1 MPPSNPDRIPEAGS
15 SSTEATD
22 GKHLVQDVVILDMP
36 QLNKFSIISPS
47 EPATTRPISTPTS
60 SDRPALSS
68 SDSGGDSSDDE
79 LSDQEREN
87 GDTFDSSHSP
97 SIPRMRPVLQG
108 SSTQPHPRFSRAFSL
123 PLPSQLG
130 HLKHPHRSSL
140 SSLYKPAYS
149 EPVSPQQ
156 GPFKELSLE
165 LADSVQAVIQTMLQ
179 ISPAQVL
186 DSAKEQFSA
195 CALSVPTPSMSAMFT
210 AMKNLNY
217 IAANMAAFAEEERHP
232 GKASILSS
240 NKNDN
245 FDIGELLQSTGDAL
259 SASAAQVGVDLVL
272 FHGDVALRHVW
283 VKGDESGMR
292 YLLSLL
298 ITQILTSCQRGDTI
312 ELGLFVNRKP
322 STRRQ
327 SSTSSVSSEPFEED
341 PVRSTALHLE
351 GEGPFQCVIEIS
363 HRFSSAS
370 TSEGIPRPQPSLSS
384 LNLRRLLTIVGA
396 TVSEYKPKYDGSLEV
411 GRSCRLS
418 FALDGGISPHQTPA
432 TVTEDDNGSANEPT
446 LDQLST
452 FVDSLRGK
460 KVHLYASSKG
470 SFAHHLTSYLTAWG
484 MDVSHISAEGGVEG
498 TTEPPS
504 SPTTSPNIESY
515 TPSGIPPKM
524 EPPRQPKSQPAS
536 FIFIDDDVDVLKERV
551 QAIKEGQAYPLNLNS
566 RKRPTLAPHHRPR
579 SSPQVARIAGGA
591 SSTPVVIL
599 HFTSLANFKVTKD
612 AVQSVLNSYR
622 GTLLPL
628 PEIMVIPKPA
638 GPRRFLTLLHTAVT
652 KPVVDPFFSPIATTP
667 SSPYMVG
674 GGSFFSPNQAHNGSP
689 RTPSVHRPSG
699 SRSNSDRSS
708 RSVNTVLENHVNLP
722 PSPLSMQDSSE
733 YFSQTVA
740 KFGET
745 PVKLGDTARSGV
757 ILQSP
762 DGQPT
767 GIFFSPRAEKTNM
780 FAGYGMERD
789 RGHLSI
795 VGPRRS
801 ISSTEGPPVTF
812 SSLHQVSSAEPTR
825 RPSGGVEVNVQIP
838 SRQNSRSSISP
849 NTDTPEAPQIEHQT
863 PRKASNDLNPRKG
876 MSPASPSD
884 STQAEPGLSPFR
896 NPRRSKL
903 DAKGLSPVVTGKK
916 GKSPAEGNIVP
927 PISVLIVDD
936 NPINR
941 TILST
946 FMKRNKIKYD
956 VASNGKEAVEKWKTG
971 EFHLI
976 LMDIQMPVMD
986 GIDAT
991 RAIRNI
997 ERVNS
1002 GYIQP
1007 SPSVEYEDRLSSR
1020 SDDSDSR
1027 TSAASPYR
1035 SSVIIVALTASSLQ
1049 SDRIAALA
1057 AGCNDFLTKPVSLQ
1071 WLNNKL
1077 IEWGSIKALS
1087 MYADMTPEALQTQT
1101 DQARNIAE
1109 RLHAPKG
1116 RKTPPSP
1123 PAPKSPAVQ
1132 PAAHTA
1138 SPPSAPAHS
1147 PSPRSGTSS
1156 AMWSPGQPSAAISFR
1171 THLGF
1176 KSPSQSESPEQPSS
1190 QNPSE
1195 ESLSTP
1201 VPSVAVEVSSPV
1213 QSPFSEDLTGFI
1225 SNRQRFDP
1233 NASTSTLKQGDIFRL
1248 KNREG
1253 ASSENVRESGSTSS
1267 VSRSPSPTT
1276 PATPGS
1282 PILPASMKDD
1292 EMNKLADA
1300 EEATDMMLDINVPGG
1315 CMEIYSQGG
1324 NVRDDPVVVPP

>member
-1 MPPSNPDRIPEAGS
+1 MVMPPSNSGRLTEAGAS
-15 SSTEATD
+15 SAQTAD
-22 GKHLVQDVVILDMP
+22 GEHLVQDAVVLDMP
-36 QLNKFSIISPS
+36 PFNRFSIISPS
-47 EPATTRPISTPTS
+47 EPSRPISTPTS

-68 SDSGGDSSDDE
+68 SDSGGDSSDDD
-79 LSDQEREN
+79 SGQEREN
-87 GDTFDSSHSP
+87 GDTFDANHSP
-97 SIPRMRPVLQG
+97 TIPRMRPVMPG
-108 SSTQPHPRFSRAFSL
+108 PSTQSHPRFSRAFSL

-140 SSLYKPAYS
+140 SSLMKPAYS

-156 GPFKELSLE
+156 DPFKELSLE

-195 CALSVPTPSMSAMFT
+195 CALSVPTPSMSAMFS

-217 IAANMAAFAEEERHP
+217 IAANMAAFTAEEKHP
-232 GKASILSS
+232 EKAPLFSK
-240 NKNDN
+240 KNDD
-245 FDIGELLQSTGDAL
+245 FDIGELLQNTGDAL
-259 SASAAQVGVDLVL
+259 SASAAQIGVDLVL

-312 ELGLFVNRKP
+312 ELGLFVNRSP

-327 SSTSSVSSEPFEED
+327 NSASSESLEED
-341 PVRSTALHLE
+341 PLRSAALHLE
-351 GEGPFQCVIEIS
+351 GEGPFHCVIEIF
-363 HRFSSAS
+363 HKFSSSS
-370 TSEGIPRPQPSLSS
+370 TSEGIPRPQLSLSS

-396 TVSEYKPKYDGSLEV
+396 TLSEYKPTFDGPLEV

-418 FALDGGISPHQTPA
+418 LALDGGISPQQTPA
-432 TVTEDDNGSANEPT
+432 TVTEDNSVSASEPT
-446 LDQLST
+446 LEQLST
-452 FVDSLRGK
+452 FVDSLKGK

-484 MDVSHISAEGGVEG
+484 MDVSHISSEGGMESVP
-498 TTEPPS
+498 EPPS
-504 SPTTSPNIESY
+504 SPSTTPNIEAY
-515 TPSGIPPKM
+515 TPSGIPQKM
-524 EPPRQPKSQPAS
+524 ELPRQPKPQPAS
-536 FIFIDDDVDVLKERV
+536 FIFIDDDVNVLKERV
-551 QAIKEGQAYPLNLNS
+551 QAIKDGQAYPLHLNS
-566 RKRPTLAPHHRPR
+566 RKRPALAAHHRPR
-579 SSPQVARIAGGA
+579 SSPQVARISAGVNV
-591 SSTPVVIL
+591 TPVVIL

-622 GTLLPL
+622 GTLLSL

-667 SSPYMVG
+667 SSPYATG
-674 GGSFFSPNQAHNGSP
+674 SGSFLSQRPHSGSP

-708 RSVNTVLENHVNLP
+708 RSVNNVLENHVNLP
-722 PSPLSMQDSSE
+722 PSPLSMQESSE
-733 YFSQTVA
+733 YFSETVA

-745 PVKLGDTARSGV
+745 QVKLGDTARSGV

-780 FAGYGMERD
+780 FSSYGMERD

-801 ISSTEGPPVTF
+801 LSSIEGPQVTF
-812 SSLHQVSSAEPTR
+812 SSLHQSSGDSAR
-825 RPSGGVEVNVQIP
+825 RPSGAEVNVQIP

-849 NTDTPEAPQIEHQT
+849 HTDTSEAPHVEPQIS
-863 PRKASNDLNPRKG
+863 RKASNDLNPRKG
-876 MSPASPSD
+876 ILPVSPPGSPPAD
-884 STQAEPGLSPFR
+884 STGSPLR

-903 DAKGLSPVVTGKK
+903 DGKGLSPIVTGKK
-916 GKSPAEGNIVP
+916 GKSPAENIVP

-946 FMKRNKIKYD
+946 FMKRNKIRYD

-991 RAIRNI
+991 RTIRNV

-1007 SPSVEYEDRLSSR
+1007 SPSIEFEDRSSSAR
-1020 SDDSDSR
+1020 SDDSNSR
-1027 TSAASPYR
+1027 PSAVSPYR

-1087 MYADMTPEALQTQT
+1087 MYADMAPEVVRTQT
-1101 DQARNIAE
+1101 DQAKNIAE
-1109 RLHAPKG
+1109 RLHVPKG

-1132 PAAHTA
+1132 PATHTP
-1138 SPPSAPAHS
+1138 SPPSALAQS
-1147 PSPRSGTSS
+1147 LSPRSGTSS
-1156 AMWSPGQPSAAISFR
+1156 AMWSPAQPSAAMSFR
-1171 THLGF
+1171 AHLGL
-1176 KSPSQSESPEQPSS
+1176 KSPAHSQSLGSHD
-1190 QNPSE
+1190 SE
-1195 ESLSTP
+1195 NIPLESTP
-1201 VPSVAVEVSSPV
+1201 TPARPPSVAVDPSSPV
-1213 QSPFSEDLTGFI
+1213 QSQFSETLNGFI
-1225 SNRQRFDP
+1225 SNRPKFDP
-1233 NASTSTLKQGDIFRL
+1233 NASTSTLKQVDIFRS
-1248 KNREG
+1248 KSDEV

-1282 PILPASMKDD
+1282 PLLPASIRDD
-1292 EMNKLADA
+1292 EKSRMADV
-1300 EEATDMMLDINVPGG
+1300 EDPTDLRLELNVPGG
-1315 CMEIYSQGG
+1315 CMELYNQAG
-1324 NVRDDPVVVPP
+1324 NVREDPVLVPP

>member
-1 MPPSNPDRIPEAGS
+1 MLPSNSGKLTEAGPS
-15 SSTEATD
+15 LAEEAD
-22 GKHLVQDVVILDMP
+22 GEHLVQDAVVLDMAP
-36 QLNKFSIISPS
+36 FNKFSIISPS
-47 EPATTRPISTPTS
+47 EPSRPISTPTS

-68 SDSGGDSSDDE
+68 SDSGGDSSDDDD
-79 LSDQEREN
+79 SGQEGEN
-87 GDTFDSSHSP
+87 RDTFDANHSP
-97 SIPRMRPVLQG
+97 SIPRLRSVLPGPPMQN
-108 SSTQPHPRFSRAFSL
+108 HPRFSRAFSL

-140 SSLYKPAYS
+140 SSLMKPIHS
-149 EPVSPQQ
+149 EPVSPQSH
-156 GPFKELSLE
+156 PFNELSLE
-165 LADSVQAVIQTMLQ
+165 LADSVQTVIQTMLQ

-186 DSAKEQFSA
+186 DPAKEQFSA

-217 IAANMAAFAEEERHP
+217 IAANMAEFAAEEQHSESP
-232 GKASILSS
+232 PLSS
-240 NKNDN
+240 SSKKHDD
-245 FDIGELLQSTGDAL
+245 FDIGELLQCAGDAL

-283 VKGDESGMR
+283 VRGDESGMR

-298 ITQILTSCQRGDTI
+298 ITQVLTTCQRGDTI
-312 ELGLFVNRKP
+312 EIGLFVNRSP

-327 SSTSSVSSEPFEED
+327 NSSSSDSVD
-341 PVRSTALHLE
+341 DDVLRSTALHLE
-351 GEGPFQCVIEIS
+351 GEEIF
-363 HRFSSAS
+363 HRFSPAS
-370 TSEGIPRPQPSLSS
+370 TSEGLSRHKPSFTS
-384 LNLRRLLTIVGA
+384 LNLRRLLVTVGA
-396 TVSEYKPKYDGSLEV
+396 TLSEYKPSFDGLLKI
-411 GRSCRLS
+411 GHNCRLS
-418 FALDGGISPHQTPA
+418 FVLDGGISPQQTPA
-432 TVTEDDNGSANEPT
+432 TVTEDNSISASEPT
-446 LDQLST
+446 LEQLST
-452 FVDSLRGK
+452 FVDSLKGK

-484 MDVSHISAEGGVEG
+484 MDVSHIPSEGGVENAL
-498 TTEPPS
+498 EQPPS
-504 SPTTSPNIESY
+504 STATSNIEGY
-515 TPSGIPPKM
+515 TPSGILPKM
-524 EPPRQPKSQPAS
+524 ELPQQPKSQPAS
-536 FIFIDDDVDVLKERV
+536 FIFIDDDVNVLKDRV
-551 QAIKEGQAYPLNLNS
+551 QAIKEEQE
-566 RKRPTLAPHHRPR
+566 TT
-579 SSPQVARIAGGA
+579 ITC
-591 SSTPVVIL
+591 STPSTSI
-599 HFTSLANFKVTKD
+599 FSPSRSLANYKVTKD
-612 AVQSVLNSYR
+612 VVQSVLNSYR
-622 GTLLPL
+622 GTPLPL
-628 PEIMVIPKPA
+628 PEIMVVPKPA

-667 SSPYMVG
+667 NSPYTIG
-674 GGSFFSPNQAHNGSP
+674 GGSFFSPQHHHSGSP

-708 RSVNTVLENHVNLP
+708 RSVNNILENHVNLP
-722 PSPLSMQDSSE
+722 PSPLSMQESSE
-733 YFSQTVA
+733 YFSETVSRL
-740 KFGET
+740 GET
-745 PVKLGDTARSGV
+745 SVKLGDTARAGV

-780 FAGYGMERD
+780 FSSYGMERD
-789 RGHLSI
+789 RGHLS
-795 VGPRRS
+795 VVSGPRRS
-801 ISSTEGPPVTF
+801 SSSVEGPPVTF
-812 SSLHQVSSAEPTR
+812 SSLHLDHAASSESSPR
-825 RPSGGVEVNVQIP
+825 SGGIGVNVQVP
-838 SRQNSRSSISP
+838 SRQNSRSTVSP
-849 NTDTPEAPQIEHQT
+849 HTDTSEAPHLEPQT
-863 PRKASNDLNPRKG
+863 PRKTSIDFGSRKG
-876 MSPASPSD
+876 MLHVSPPGSPLVD
-884 STQAEPGLSPFR
+884 STALR
-896 NPRRSKL
+896 NTRRSKL
-903 DAKGLSPVVTGKK
+903 DSKGLSPIVTGKK

-946 FMKRNKIKYD
+946 FMKKNKIKYD

-1007 SPSVEYEDRLSSR
+1007 SPSVEIEDLFSAL
-1020 SDDSDSR
+1020 SDDTDSR

-1087 MYADMTPEALQTQT
+1087 MYADMTTEAVKTQT
-1101 DQARNIAE
+1101 DQAKNIAD
-1109 RLHAPKG
+1109 RLHVPKG

-1123 PAPKSPAVQ
+1123 PAPKSPVV
-1132 PAAHTA
+1132 PPTTHVP
-1138 SPPSAPAHS
+1138 SPTSAPTQS

-1156 AMWSPGQPSAAISFR
+1156 AMWSPPQASAVISFRAHLGLKSPEEHDSQNLPDESTPTTVCPPSAATVVSSS
-1171 THLGF
+1171 LQP
-1176 KSPSQSESPEQPSS
+1176 PSSESL
-1190 QNPSE
+1190 N
-1195 ESLSTP
+1195 
-1201 VPSVAVEVSSPV
+1201 
-1213 QSPFSEDLTGFI
+1213 GFI
-1225 SNRQRFDP
+1225 SNRPRFDP

-1248 KNREG
+1248 KSGEA
-1253 ASSENVRESGSTSS
+1253 ASSDNVRESGSM
-1267 VSRSPSPTT
+1267 SRSPSPTT

-1282 PILPASMKDD
+1282 PLLPATMRDD
-1292 EMNKLADA
+1292 EKSKVTDTEDA
-1300 EEATDMMLDINVPGG
+1300 ANLRLELNVPGG
-1315 CMEIYSQGG
+1315 CIELYTQGG
-1324 NVRDDPVVVPP
+1324 NVREDSVVVPP

>member
-1 MPPSNPDRIPEAGS
+1 
-15 SSTEATD
+15 
-22 GKHLVQDVVILDMP
+22 MP

-87 GDTFDSSHSP
+87 GDTFDSNHSP

-396 TVSEYKPKYDGSLEV
+396 TLSEYKPKYDGSLEV

-689 RTPSVHRPSG
+689 RTPSVH
-699 SRSNSDRSS
+699 
-708 RSVNTVLENHVNLP
+708 H
-722 PSPLSMQDSSE
+722 SSE

-876 MSPASPSD
+876 MPPASPSD

-916 GKSPAEGNIVP
+916 VP

-1007 SPSVEYEDRLSSR
+1007 SPSIEYEDRLSSR

-1156 AMWSPGQPSAAISFR
+1156 AMWSPA
-1171 THLGF
+1171 
-1176 KSPSQSESPEQPSS
+1176 
-1190 QNPSE
+1190 
-1195 ESLSTP
+1195 
-1201 VPSVAVEVSSPV
+1201 
-1213 QSPFSEDLTGFI
+1213 
-1225 SNRQRFDP
+1225 
-1233 NASTSTLKQGDIFRL
+1233 
-1248 KNREG
+1248 
-1253 ASSENVRESGSTSS
+1253 SS